1 MTAED
6 RKRVWGQTERAFS
19 SFGAEHEWTGTR
31 VPGMHKTDTID
42 YIIVLQGKVTL
53 VLDND
58 ETELVSAGPQPSAC
72 GCLFEAA
79 AAAALTSSATVC
91 TGPVRRRGAAR
102 DKPRLVRPPGR
113 RAVYDGGGAD
123 R

>member
-6 RKRVWGQTERAFS
+6 REKVWGQTERAFS

-79 AAAALTSSATVC
+79 AAAALADKQRNRVHRARSTSWCSA
-91 TGPVRRRGAAR
+91 
-102 DKPRLVRPPGR
+102 RPTTAGTSI
-113 RAVYDGGGAD
+113 RATSRVGWW
-123 R
+123 RC

>member
-6 RKRVWGQTERAFS
+6 RDRVWGQTERAFS

-58 ETELVSAGPQPSAC
+58 ETELVSAGPAQALSLLP
-72 GCLFEAA
+72 AA
-79 AAAALTSSATVC
+79 AFSKLLRL
-91 TGPVRRRGAAR
+91 RR
-102 DKPRLVRPPGR
+102 
-113 RAVYDGGGAD
+113 
-123 R
+123 